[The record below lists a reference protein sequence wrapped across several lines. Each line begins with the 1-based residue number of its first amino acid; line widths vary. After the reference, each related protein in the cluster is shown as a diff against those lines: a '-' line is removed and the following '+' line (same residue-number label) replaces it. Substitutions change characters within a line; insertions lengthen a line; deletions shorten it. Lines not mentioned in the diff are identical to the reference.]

1 MAGTANTD
9 MTGIVVDLDSSSFI
23 IPSSQELPDISRN
36 NSGDIFLTIQSAT
49 TTVSKIYT
57 EYFALSKV
65 DFFSS
70 LLDRCDI
77 EDLRYVRDM
86 LVSIVKRKLKQT
98 VGPLI
103 ERKSGNNLKENLVKD
118 IYSLYS
124 LGEGAIQCLPK
135 QMIKCDSRFVS
146 EGVQTDNCLS
156 NTVFAS
162 ISDLETVK
170 SELTNK
176 LSEVR
181 NEILSIMNSNNTTI
195 PLFPNT
201 APSFDCSSSVP
212 DVSLK
217 SSQPQVAT
225 VKNSA
230 VILEEN
236 SNFTQSCSINSSPLG
251 QDVNQPNVT
260 ESVSDRYEPKR
271 KIIIAGDSLLHQ
283 VNCRKMKVANIPTVK
298 LTKRGDS
305 LAGTVSRSRNFIS
318 KHVKEHLDIVILA
331 GTNDLTRRDVS
342 PESLIEE
349 LDSSITELKQFSN
362 LDNVFICKI
371 PARLDR
377 SLINRKVALYNE
389 LLVERFSDTEE
400 YISVIDTVE
409 PEVKYYHDDGL
420 HLGHNGIRKLCSIIL
435 SKLYKVLSPANHRA
449 RDRLYQIPHGQK
461 RNSSNRSTNRA
472 KDFGKRSK

>member
-1 MAGTANTD
+1 MRPRDFHTSERETH
-9 MTGIVVDLDSSSFI
+9 
-23 IPSSQELPDISRN
+23 
-36 NSGDIFLTIQSAT
+36 QS
-49 TTVSKIYT
+49 
-57 EYFALSKV
+57 
-65 DFFSS
+65 
-70 LLDRCDI
+70 
-77 EDLRYVRDM
+77 
-86 LVSIVKRKLKQT
+86 
-98 VGPLI
+98 
-103 ERKSGNNLKENLVKD
+103 
-118 IYSLYS
+118 
-124 LGEGAIQCLPK
+124 
-135 QMIKCDSRFVS
+135 
-146 EGVQTDNCLS
+146 
-156 NTVFAS
+156 
-162 ISDLETVK
+162 
-170 SELTNK
+170 
-176 LSEVR
+176 
-181 NEILSIMNSNNTTI
+181 
-195 PLFPNT
+195 
-201 APSFDCSSSVP
+201 
-212 DVSLK
+212 K
-217 SSQPQVAT
+217 SSQHQVAT

-236 SNFTQSCSINSSPLG
+236 SNFSQSCNINSSVLG
-251 QDVNQPNVT
+251 EDVNQPNVT

-271 KIIIAGDSLLHQ
+271 KIIIAGDSLLHR

-318 KHVKEHLDIVILA
+318 KHVKEQLDIVILA

-377 SLINRKVALYNE
+377 SLINRKVALYNK

-435 SKLYKVLSPANHRA
+435 PKLYKVLSPVNHRA
-449 RDRLYQIPHGQK
+449 RDRLYQIPRGQK
-461 RNSSNRSTNRA
+461 RNSPNRSTNRA
-472 KDFGKRSK
+472 KDFGKSSK

>member
-1 MAGTANTD
+1 M
-9 MTGIVVDLDSSSFI
+9 
-23 IPSSQELPDISRN
+23 
-36 NSGDIFLTIQSAT
+36 
-49 TTVSKIYT
+49 
-57 EYFALSKV
+57 
-65 DFFSS
+65 
-70 LLDRCDI
+70 
-77 EDLRYVRDM
+77 
-86 LVSIVKRKLKQT
+86 
-98 VGPLI
+98 
-103 ERKSGNNLKENLVKD
+103 
-118 IYSLYS
+118 
-124 LGEGAIQCLPK
+124 
-135 QMIKCDSRFVS
+135 
-146 EGVQTDNCLS
+146 
-156 NTVFAS
+156 
-162 ISDLETVK
+162 K

-195 PLFPNT
+195 PLFPDT

-217 SSQPQVAT
+217 SSQHQVAT
-225 VKNSA
+225 IKNSV
-230 VILEEN
+230 VIGEEN
-236 SNFTQSCSINSSPLG
+236 SNFTQSRSINSSVLG
-251 QDVNQPNVT
+251 QDVKQPNVT

-271 KIIIAGDSLLHQ
+271 KIIIAGDSLLHR
-283 VNCRKMKVANIPTVK
+283 VNCRKMNANIPTVK

-331 GTNDLTRRDVS
+331 RTNDLTRRDVS

-409 PEVKYYHDDGL
+409 LEVKYHHDDGL
-420 HLGHNGIRKLCSIIL
+420 HSGHNGIRKLCSIIL
-435 SKLYKVLSPANHRA
+435 SKLYKILSPANHRA
-449 RDRLYQIPHGQK
+449 RDRLYQIPPGQK
-461 RNSSNRSTNRA
+461 LL
-472 KDFGKRSK
+472 

>member
-1 MAGTANTD
+1 MLQAYWFSLFEMAGTANAD
-9 MTGIVVDLDSSSFI
+9 MTGIDVDLDSLSFI
-23 IPSSQELPDISRN
+23 IPSSQELQDTSRN

-57 EYFALSKV
+57 KYFALSKV

-77 EDLRYVRDM
+77 EDLRYVCDM
-86 LVSIVKRKLKQT
+86 LESIVKRKLKQT

-124 LGEGAIQCLPK
+124 LGEGAIPCLPK
-135 QMIKCDSRFVS
+135 QMIKCDSRFIS
-146 EGVQTDNCLS
+146 EGVQTDSCLS

-195 PLFPNT
+195 PLFPDT

-217 SSQPQVAT
+217 SSQHQVAT

-236 SNFTQSCSINSSPLG
+236 SNFTQSCSINSSVLG
-251 QDVNQPNVT
+251 QDVNQPKVT

-271 KIIIAGDSLLHQ
+271 KIIVAGDSLLHR
-283 VNCRKMKVANIPTVK
+283 VNCREMKVANIPTVK
-298 LTKRGDS
+298 LTKRQS
-305 LAGTVSRSRNFIS
+305 CWYSF
-318 KHVKEHLDIVILA
+318 
-331 GTNDLTRRDVS
+331 
-342 PESLIEE
+342 
-349 LDSSITELKQFSN
+349 SIT
-362 LDNVFICKI
+362 
-371 PARLDR
+371 
-377 SLINRKVALYNE
+377 
-389 LLVERFSDTEE
+389 
-400 YISVIDTVE
+400 
-409 PEVKYYHDDGL
+409 
-420 HLGHNGIRKLCSIIL
+420 
-435 SKLYKVLSPANHRA
+435 
-449 RDRLYQIPHGQK
+449 
-461 RNSSNRSTNRA
+461 
-472 KDFGKRSK
+472 